1 MRYTRYDIKKKNKS
15 NFTFFLTIA
24 LVLVLAF
31 ILGTVIFNLFSPSN
45 IKKVILVR
53 KIILM

>member
-15 NFTFFLTIA
+15 NFTFLTIA

-45 IKKVILVR
+45 IKR
-53 KIILM
+53 